1 MIKIGEMAP
10 EFELESTEGKVAL
23 RDYRGKWVVL
33 FFYPMDFTFICPT
46 EVTEFNRQIE
56 KFKEANAVVLGCSI
70 DTVPVHNAWIR
81 ELKGLKYPLLSDI
94 NKEVGRMYNV
104 LIEEQGIHLRGLF
117 IIDPDGMLQYQVIHG
132 LNVGRS
138 VSEVYRVLKALQTG
152 GLCPVE
158 WKPGEKTIEVK

>member
-81 ELKGLKYPLLSDI
+81 ELK
-94 NKEVGRMYNV
+94 
-104 LIEEQGIHLRGLF
+104 
-117 IIDPDGMLQYQVIHG
+117 
-132 LNVGRS
+132 
-138 VSEVYRVLKALQTG
+138 
-152 GLCPVE
+152 
-158 WKPGEKTIEVK
+158 